1 MRGFIAVLV
10 AAAACLSSEPARATS
25 TLDGASMAWPW
36 AVPFVGIL
44 LSIATGP
51 LLFTKTWHAHYGKI
65 ALGWAAVTLAPLAAF
80 HGASA
85 ALAAFFH
92 TMVAEYMSFML
103 LLFAL
108 YTVAGGILVTGNI
121 RANPWNNTG
130 VLALGTLIASI
141 VGTAGAAMI
150 LIRPL
155 IRANGGRKHN
165 AHVVVF
171 FIILAA
177 NVGGA
182 LSPVG
187 DPPLFVGFLH
197 GVPFFW
203 TTQHL
208 WLQTLIV
215 AVPVL
220 ALFFAVDLWY
230 FRKEQARSAPVEP
243 LGLHGSLNLVLM
255 GMIVAAVLL
264 SATGKLDLAMII
276 AGTEIELRNLL
287 RDGALIVI
295 ALLSLWLTPDEHRAA
310 NDFTWE
316 PIREVA
322 ILFASIFVAIIPVAA
337 MLHAGKNGTFAFL
350 LHAVTARD
358 GSAHEAAYFWLA
370 GGLSAFLD
378 SAPAYLVFFEF
389 AGGDATQLT
398 GPLAGTLASIS
409 MGAVYMGA
417 LTYLGNAPNLL
428 IYAIAEE
435 RGVRMPNFFAYMLW
449 VGIILIPLF
458 VLLTLLPISP
468 LLKPV

>member
-1 MRGFIAVLV
+1 M
-10 AAAACLSSEPARATS
+10 
-25 TLDGASMAWPW
+25 
-36 AVPFVGIL
+36 
-44 LSIATGP
+44 
-51 LLFTKTWHAHYGKI
+51 
-65 ALGWAAVTLAPLAAF
+65 
-80 HGASA
+80 
-85 ALAAFFH
+85 
-92 TMVAEYMSFML
+92 
-103 LLFAL
+103 
-108 YTVAGGILVTGNI
+108 
-121 RANPWNNTG
+121 
-130 VLALGTLIASI
+130 
-141 VGTAGAAMI
+141 
-150 LIRPL
+150 
-155 IRANGGRKHN
+155 
-165 AHVVVF
+165 
-171 FIILAA
+171 
-177 NVGGA
+177 
-182 LSPVG
+182 
-187 DPPLFVGFLH
+187 
-197 GVPFFW
+197 
-203 TTQHL
+203 

-243 LGLHGSLNLVLM
+243 LRLHGSLNLVLM

-264 SATGKLDLAMII
+264 SATGKLDLAMNI

-322 ILFASIFVAIIPVAA
+322 ILFASIFVAIIPVVA

-350 LHAVTARD
+350 LQAVTARD

-370 GGLSAFLD
+370 GGLSALLD

>member
-1 MRGFIAVLV
+1 
-10 AAAACLSSEPARATS
+10 
-25 TLDGASMAWPW
+25 MAWPW

-187 DPPLFVGFLH
+187 DPPLFVGLLH

-264 SATGKLDLAMII
+264 SATGKLDLAMNI
-276 AGTEIELRNLL
+276 AGTEI
-287 RDGALIVI
+287 
-295 ALLSLWLTPDEHRAA
+295 
-310 NDFTWE
+310 
-316 PIREVA
+316 
-322 ILFASIFVAIIPVAA
+322 
-337 MLHAGKNGTFAFL
+337 
-350 LHAVTARD
+350 
-358 GSAHEAAYFWLA
+358 
-370 GGLSAFLD
+370 
-378 SAPAYLVFFEF
+378 
-389 AGGDATQLT
+389 
-398 GPLAGTLASIS
+398 
-409 MGAVYMGA
+409 
-417 LTYLGNAPNLL
+417 
-428 IYAIAEE
+428 
-435 RGVRMPNFFAYMLW
+435 
-449 VGIILIPLF
+449 
-458 VLLTLLPISP
+458 
-468 LLKPV
+468 